1 MHRYCT
7 CPAGCSG
14 VFCKHQV
21 TVKDAFNVYFK
32 PTFPTLDA
40 SDKELYYYIASGRTN
55 VPEGFYGLSE
65 GNNKQQLKQSIIAE
79 DVSEPGKISN
89 AIAEDVASYEDISAT
104 DINLRKTKDMFIDK
118 IDSFIE
124 SGNKSANTF

>member
-1 MHRYCT
+1 MISILLIHAQVL
-7 CPAGCSG
+7 AGGYSG

-21 TVKDAFNVYFK
+21 AVKDAFNVYFK

-40 SDKELYYYIASGRTN
+40 SDKELYYDIASGRIN

-79 DVSEPGKISN
+79 DVSEPGKISRKMLHLLK
-89 AIAEDVASYEDISAT
+89 IFLLQIST
-104 DINLRKTKDMFIDK
+104 TLG
-118 IDSFIE
+118 
-124 SGNKSANTF
+124 SG